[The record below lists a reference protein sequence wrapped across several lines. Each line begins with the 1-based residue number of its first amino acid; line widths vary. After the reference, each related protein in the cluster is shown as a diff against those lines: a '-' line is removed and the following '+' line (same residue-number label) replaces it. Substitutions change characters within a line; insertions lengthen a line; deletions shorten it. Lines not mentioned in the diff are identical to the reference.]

1 MSSTIN
7 KSEKSVRNTLFYFFL
22 LRHRL
27 YFLTDFNDF
36 CFDMDETVTYENNLF
51 SFLDLLI

>member
-7 KSEKSVRNTLFYFFL
+7 NSEKSVRNTLFYFFL

-51 SFLDLLI
+51 SFLNLLI

>member
-22 LRHRL
+22 LRHRF

-51 SFLDLLI
+51 SFLNLLI